1 MGKMV
6 FTVLG
11 AVAELE
17 RSLIVERVKAG
28 LRNARAKGKRLG
40 RPRVSVS
47 AAKIQELRAAGL
59 TLRDIAMRCGVSKTT
74 VIRALN

>member
-1 MGKMV
+1 M

-17 RSLIVERVKAG
+17 RSLFVERVKAG
-28 LRNARAKGKRLG
+28 LRNARGKGKRLG

-47 AAKIQELRAAGL
+47 ATKIQELRAEGL
-59 TLRDIAMRCGVSKTT
+59 TLRDITSRCRVSKTT
-74 VIRALN
+74 VIRALNQ

>member
-1 MGKMV
+1 MI

-28 LRNARAKGKRLG
+28 LRNARAILTKFLRRGLGLSRLVTETSRIDNLGQLSFG
-40 RPRVSVS
+40 REPAAYS
-47 AAKIQELRAAGL
+47 ANRSLCRSRK
-59 TLRDIAMRCGVSKTT
+59 
-74 VIRALN
+74 